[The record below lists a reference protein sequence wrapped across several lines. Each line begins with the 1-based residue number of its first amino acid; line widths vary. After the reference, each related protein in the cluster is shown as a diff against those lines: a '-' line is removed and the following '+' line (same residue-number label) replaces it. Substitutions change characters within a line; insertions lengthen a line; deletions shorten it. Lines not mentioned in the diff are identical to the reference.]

1 VDDVEFAIDDQT
13 EGWLAI
19 ADTDQL
25 DQVLWALLDNA
36 LKYGGRE
43 PVEVVVT
50 VEADAER
57 LRATITDGGPG
68 VLDEDRERLFGR
80 FERGS
85 QSSEQGSGLG
95 LYVSREL
102 CRAMDGDLVLE
113 PTAPGRG
120 AAFSIYLPG
129 ELATEG

>member
-1 VDDVEFAIDDQT
+1 
-13 EGWLAI
+13 
-19 ADTDQL
+19 
-25 DQVLWALLDNA
+25 
-36 LKYGGRE
+36 
-43 PVEVVVT
+43 
-50 VEADAER
+50 
-57 LRATITDGGPG
+57 

-113 PTAPGRG
+113 PQASGRG